1 MTKKVLVIVL
11 FIGLFL
17 LSGCDYDEKSLQALS
32 DYDVPDEVTMDF
44 ELPRGVYGEIIYSSS
59 DEEVL
64 SFTNVRF
71 AKVVQQQEDR
81 SVTITA
87 RVNRS
92 TKQFTTIVLKT
103 GSTPTPLEQARCAF
117 AKLNIPTQTDS
128 PYLLTAKIDDID
140 FRYEQFHPY
149 RLTND
154 PYRIVHKTDDS
165 VWLVPNLLLVKA
177 DGNLVVR
184 AFLKI
189 DDQDV
194 FIMSQ
199 IYTIEFGVKADITD
213 YDRVID
219 EVEIGTKLSNRRFR
233 VNENFDLPTVS
244 QLVPQAI
251 IEWSSSDET
260 TVQIAQDKR
269 SAIIKPPISGIRE
282 VTLTAYITIDEITH
296 PMLIQVEVISD

>member
-1 MTKKVLVIVL
+1 
-11 FIGLFL
+11 
-17 LSGCDYDEKSLQALS
+17 
-32 DYDVPDEVTMDF
+32 
-44 ELPRGVYGEIIYSSS
+44 
-59 DEEVL
+59 
-64 SFTNVRF
+64 
-71 AKVVQQQEDR
+71 
-81 SVTITA
+81 
-87 RVNRS
+87 
-92 TKQFTTIVLKT
+92 
-103 GSTPTPLEQARCAF
+103 
-117 AKLNIPTQTDS
+117 
-128 PYLLTAKIDDID
+128 D

-154 PYRIVHKTDDS
+154 PYRLVETTDDS

-184 AFLKI
+184 AFLRI
-189 DDQDV
+189 DETDV

-233 VNENFDLPTVS
+233 VTENFDLPTVS
-244 QLVPQAI
+244 QLIPQAT

-260 TVQIAQDKR
+260 TIQIAQDKV
-269 SAIIKPPISGIRE
+269 SALVKRPSSGIRE

-296 PMLIQVEVISD
+296 PMHIQVEVISD